1 MTTLLVVDDNAG
13 VRLTLS
19 AILEDEGFTVNAAAS
34 VAEGHRA
41 LEVDGADYDGVL
53 LDVHLKDGL
62 GTELVP
68 LIRARLP
75 RAKVILLS
83 GSAEPGAHPCG
94 ADAELTKAGDFEL
107 LIAQVRRVLAAP
119 AAATSDA

>member
-1 MTTLLVVDDNAG
+1 MTTLLLVDDNAG

-19 AILEDEGFTVNAAAS
+19 AILEDEGFTVSTAES
-34 VAEGHRA
+34 VAEARLLLQA
-41 LEVDGADYDGVL
+41 DGADYDGVL

-62 GTELVP
+62 GTALVP

-94 ADAELTKAGDFEL
+94 ADAELAKADDFDM
-107 LIAQVRRVLAAP
+107 LIAQVRRVLAVP
-119 AAATSDA
+119 AGAAGGA

>member
-19 AILEDEGFTVNAAAS
+19 AILEDEGFDVDGAGS
-34 VAEGHRA
+34 VAEGRRKIEA
-41 LEVDGADYDGVL
+41 DGADYAGVL
-53 LDVHLKDGL
+53 LDVHLQDGL

-68 LIRARLP
+68 LVRARLP

-83 GSAEPGAHPCG
+83 GSAEAGAHPCG
-94 ADAELTKAGDFEL
+94 ADAELAKGGDFDE
-107 LIAQVRRVLAAP
+107 LIAHVRRVLERP
-119 AAATSDA
+119 PGSSDVA